1 MTSTWFT
8 RTVVASFR
16 SLSTSV
22 GGRPLQPRWSPD
34 GTMLVFGLQTN
45 GQGDIYTVH
54 ADGSD
59 LRQITNTPMIDER
72 WPDWGSFAG

>member
-1 MTSTWFT
+1 
-8 RTVVASFR
+8 
-16 SLSTSV
+16 
-22 GGRPLQPRWSPD
+22 
-34 GTMLVFGLQTN
+34 MLVFGLQTN